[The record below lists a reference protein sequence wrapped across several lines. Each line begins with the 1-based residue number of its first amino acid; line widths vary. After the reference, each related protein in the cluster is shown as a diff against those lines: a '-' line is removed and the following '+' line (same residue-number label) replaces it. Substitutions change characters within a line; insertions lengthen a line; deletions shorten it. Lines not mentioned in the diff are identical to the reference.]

1 MVAPGHARARDHRS
15 QSRGLREVA
24 RRAAAVSD
32 LFVALTPPN
41 LLACFV
47 GTVLG
52 TIVGVLPGLGPA
64 GAMALVLPLTIK
76 LGPTAGL
83 IMLAGIYYGA
93 MYGGSTT
100 SILVNVP
107 GEAASVV
114 TTIDGYRLA
123 RKGRAGAALAV
134 AAIASFVAGTFSV
147 VALQLAAPLVARAAL
162 AFGPAEY
169 FAFALLGVVLLANLT
184 GGSRVKSLAM
194 VVVGIMLAT
203 VGMDPLG
210 GSVRFT
216 FDVAGAQAGFSFIA
230 VTAGLFGVAEVLT
243 TMAEPA
249 STLAAAK
256 VKFSELYPSREELR
270 RSVPP
275 MLRGT
280 VLGFLVGLIPGPAAT
295 IASFVSY
302 GVEQKV
308 SKYRHE
314 LGTGAIEG
322 VAGPEAANNAAA
334 GGGMI
339 PLLSLGL
346 PFTPSTAVLLSG
358 MLLMSVTPGP
368 FLLRDHPQVFWG
380 VIGSFYVGNVM
391 LLLLNLPLVGV
402 FARVATIPSRYL
414 MPGVL
419 VLCVV
424 AAYSD
429 NNNVFDVWV
438 LVAAGIIG
446 WAMRGLGYNPAPLV
460 LGLVLGPLL
469 ERSLLQALTIARGNV
484 RGLWSSGPSA
494 VMLIAAVLV
503 SLAPLVSVV
512 RRRVRA

>member
-1 MVAPGHARARDHRS
+1 
-15 QSRGLREVA
+15 
-24 RRAAAVSD
+24 VSD

-41 LLACFV
+41 LLACFA
-47 GTVLG
+47 GAVLG

-76 LGPTAGL
+76 LGPTTGL

-123 RKGRAGAALAV
+123 RRGRAGAALAV

-147 VALQLAAPLVARAAL
+147 VALQVAAPLVARAAL

-184 GGSRVKSLAM
+184 GGSRAKSLAM
-194 VVVGIMLAT
+194 VFLGVMLSS

-210 GSVRFT
+210 GAVRFT
-216 FDVAGAQAGFSFIA
+216 FDVDGAQAGLSFVA
-230 VTAGLFGVAEVLT
+230 VTAGLFGVAEVLASMTQPVPT
-243 TMAEPA
+243 TPVARVR
-249 STLAAAK
+249 LR
-256 VKFSELYPSREELR
+256 ELYPSRAEMR
-270 RSVPP
+270 RAAPA
-275 MLRGT
+275 MARGT

-295 IASFVSY
+295 LASFVSY
-302 GVEQKV
+302 GVEKKV
-308 SKYRHE
+308 SKYRDE

-322 VAGPEAANNAAA
+322 VAAPEAANNAAA
-334 GGGMI
+334 GGSMI
-339 PLLSLGL
+339 TLLSLGL

-358 MLLMSVTPGP
+358 MLLMNVTPGP

-391 LLLLNLPLVGV
+391 LLLLNLPLVGL
-402 FARVATIPSRYL
+402 FARVATIPARYL

-419 VLCVV
+419 VLCAV
-424 AAYSD
+424 AAYAD
-429 NNNVFDVWV
+429 NNNAFDVWV
-438 LVAAGIIG
+438 LVGAGLTG
-446 WAMRGLGYNPAPLV
+446 WAMRALDYNPAPLV

-469 ERSLLQALTIARGNV
+469 ERSLLQALTIARGDV
-484 RGLWSSGPSA
+484 RGLWASGPAA
-494 VMLIAAVLV
+494 VMLAAAVV
-503 SLAPLVSVV
+503 AFVAPVVLALA
-512 RRRVRA
+512 RRARARPI

>member
-1 MVAPGHARARDHRS
+1 
-15 QSRGLREVA
+15 
-24 RRAAAVSD
+24 VSE
-32 LFVALTPPN
+32 LLGALTPQN
-41 LLACFV
+41 LLACLA

-64 GAMALVLPLTIK
+64 GAMALVLPLIVQ
-76 LGPTAGL
+76 LGPTSGL

-93 MYGGSTT
+93 MYGGSTS

-123 RKGRAGAALAV
+123 RRGRAGAALAV
-134 AAIASFVAGTFSV
+134 AALASFVAGTFSV
-147 VALQLAAPLVARAAL
+147 VALQVAAPLVARAAL

-169 FAFALLGVVLLANLT
+169 FAFALLGIVLLANLT

-194 VVVGIMLAT
+194 VVVGVMLST

-216 FDVAGAQAGFSFIA
+216 FDVAGAQAGLSFIA
-230 VTAGLFGVAEVLT
+230 VTAGLFGVAEVMAT
-243 TMAEPA
+243 TARPA
-249 STLAAAK
+249 QATPAAR
-256 VKFSELYPSREELR
+256 VRFRELYPSREELR
-270 RSVPP
+270 RAAPP

-302 GVEQKV
+302 GLEKRV
-308 SKYRHE
+308 SRYRRE
-314 LGTGAIEG
+314 LGQGAIEG

-368 FLLRDHPQVFWG
+368 FLLRDHPEVFWG

-391 LLLLNLPLVGV
+391 LLLLNLPLVGL
-402 FARVATIPSRYL
+402 FARVATIPSRWL
-414 MPGVL
+414 MPVVL
-419 VLCVV
+419 LLCAV
-424 AAYSD
+424 AAYAD
-429 NNNVFDVWV
+429 NNNPFDVWV
-438 LVAAGIIG
+438 MVGAGLLG
-446 WAMRGLGYNPAPLV
+446 YAMRGLGYDPAPLV
-460 LGLVLGPLL
+460 LGLVLGPVL
-469 ERSLLQALTIARGNV
+469 ERSLLQALTIARGDV
-484 RGLWSSGPSA
+484 SGLWASPQA
-494 VMLIAAVLV
+494 AFMLAAALVAFVAPAVL
-503 SLAPLVSVV
+503 LLW
-512 RRRVRA
+512 RRRPASHP

>member
-1 MVAPGHARARDHRS
+1 
-15 QSRGLREVA
+15 
-24 RRAAAVSD
+24 VSD
-32 LFVALTPPN
+32 LFVALTPAN
-41 LLACFV
+41 LLACLA
-47 GTVLG
+47 GTALG
-52 TIVGVLPGLGPA
+52 TLVGVLPGLGPA
-64 GAMALVLPLTIK
+64 GAMALVLPLIVK

-114 TTIDGYRLA
+114 TAIDGYRLA
-123 RKGRAGAALAV
+123 RRGRAGAALAV
-134 AAIASFVAGTFSV
+134 AAVASFVAGTVSV
-147 VALQLAAPLVARAAL
+147 IALQLFAPRVARLAL

-169 FAFALLGVVLLANLT
+169 FAFALLGLVLLSNLS
-184 GGSRVKSLAM
+184 GGSRPKTLAM
-194 VVVGIMLAT
+194 VALGLMLST

-210 GSVRFT
+210 GTVRFT
-216 FDVAGAQAGFSFIA
+216 FDVEGAQAGLSFVA
-230 VTAGLFGVAEVLT
+230 VATGLFGVAEVLAT
-243 TMAEPA
+243 ASAPA
-249 STLAAAK
+249 APAAATR
-256 VKFSELYPSREELR
+256 VRFRELYPSRAEMR
-270 RSVPP
+270 RAVPP

-280 VLGFLVGLIPGPAAT
+280 ALGFLIGLVPGPAAT

-302 GVEQKV
+302 GVERRV
-308 SKYRHE
+308 SRHRAE
-314 LGTGAIEG
+314 LGQGAIEG

-391 LLLLNLPLVGV
+391 LLLLNLPLVGL
-402 FARVATIPSRYL
+402 FARVATIPSRWL
-414 MPGVL
+414 MPVVL
-419 VLCVV
+419 VLCAV
-424 AAYSD
+424 AAYAD
-429 NNNVFDVWV
+429 NNNLFDVWV
-438 LVAAGIIG
+438 MVGAGLAG
-446 WAMRGLGYNPAPLV
+446 YAMRGLGLSPAPLV

-469 ERSLLQALTIARGNV
+469 ERSLLQALTIGRGDV
-484 RGLWSSGPSA
+484 RELWSSAPA
-494 VMLIAAVLV
+494 AIMLAATALAL
-503 SLAPLVSVV
+503 LAPLAAPL
-512 RRRVRA
+512 RRRMRYTPHP